1 MTYCWTAMLELGR
14 ALRTRG
20 YAFSTVTPATQARV
34 LANPLDGAITLRD
47 IFGWNRPFS
56 EADVDAELLQYMR
69 QAGVLGAEAGKL
81 RCTVRLST
89 LAGQYFFHSGF
100 PTAEQD
106 AVFFGPDTC
115 RFLRAMQQSAHD
127 RPQTVRR
134 VVDIGCGSGA
144 GAIAL
149 ARRFPAAEIIAADI
163 NQRALDTACLNCRL
177 AGADRIRVCHSD
189 LLTQLDGE
197 FDLIAANPPYLLD
210 AGERTYRHAFGD
222 QMMKSMAQRIRDA
235 AEAHGGQAFR
245 LDGANIAV
253 LYPMDQKAPS
263 FRAALAALQE
273 YMRSPFSCQNHEVY
287 STLSLG
293 AATFPKDGGDPA
305 TLLRNADAALQTARR
320 NGGDLLV
327 PYTVELNTAA
337 DQRLDME
344 SDLRHA
350 LERGELELYYQP
362 QQSLRD
368 GSLSGFEAL
377 LRWRRNGEM
386 VPPSVFI
393 PLAEES
399 GLIIALGDWVLEQAC
414 RQASEW
420 TAHYGRSLTI
430 AVNISPRQFAHPSFL
445 PKIMDL
451 LDSTHID
458 PSCLELE
465 ITEGV
470 MMENTQKAITVL
482 QRLRGLGLKLS
493 IDDFGTGYSSL
504 AALKSFPIS
513 RLKIDQ
519 SFVRDLVG
527 NPDDQAITC
536 AIISLSHQLDM
547 RVIAEGVETEQQRS
561 FLQQHGCDEM
571 QGYLFSRP
579 VPPQEITAM
588 LLGEESGDEVTMLA
602 P

>member
-1 MTYCWTAMLELGR
+1 MSLPPTAGRRYRFAIYALLLLVIASGAIVSLLLERFASMRAMAHLFNFMALGTASFMIYHVWSR
-14 ALRTRG
+14 FRSEDEL
-20 YAFSTVTPATQARV
+20 SH
-34 LANPLDGAITLRD
+34 LANHDPLTGLAHRRY
-47 IFGWNRPFS
+47 FEQR
-56 EADVDAELLQYMR
+56 LQSLPP
-69 QAGVLGAEAGKL
+69 APHTVVLGTIDRFSRVIG
-81 RCTVRLST
+81 S
-89 LAGQYFFHSGF
+89 
-100 PTAEQD
+100 
-106 AVFFGPDTC
+106 FG
-115 RFLRAMQQSAHD
+115 
-127 RPQTVRR
+127 
-134 VVDIGCGSGA
+134 
-144 GAIAL
+144 
-149 ARRFPAAEIIAADI
+149 
-163 NQRALDTACLNCRL
+163 
-177 AGADRIRVCHSD
+177 
-189 LLTQLDGE
+189 
-197 FDLIAANPPYLLD
+197 
-210 AGERTYRHAFGD
+210 HAFGD

-504 AALKSFPIS
+504 TYLKRLPIHK
-513 RLKIDQ
+513 LKIDQ
-519 SFVRDLVG
+519 SFVRQMAQGTGDAAIV
-527 NPDDQAITC
+527 QAVI
-536 AIISLSHQLDM
+536 ALGRNLGLS
-547 RVIAEGVETEQQRS
+547 VIAEGVEDAGQRA
-561 FLQQHGCDEM
+561 LLHQWGCDEI
-571 QGYLFSRP
+571 QGYFYGRP
-579 VPPQEITAM
+579 VPAREAARFLREQEPLSVVPT
-588 LLGEESGDEVTMLA
+588 LA
-602 P
+602 AA